1 MILLGNLCR
10 MVTLVFVLISSILI
24 SKPKMTRIRFIK
36 LATLAITAAVFFA
49 LSLWLEKE
57 ASGAVS
63 SLVGMVMVVIVA
75 LELEYIRKR
84 KMVARWEVLARV
96 YFAGWRFGQMGF
108 VRISKPAA
116 AMMIKIN
123 WRSMPLNQTRTSPV
137 SKLSNPSAEKPT
149 PMKRRLLTDQS
160 AKISTDFG
168 VIA

>member
-57 ASGAVS
+57 AYGAVS

-75 LELEYIRKR
+75 LELGYIRKR
-84 KMVARWEVLARV
+84 KMV
-96 YFAGWRFGQMGF
+96 
-108 VRISKPAA
+108 
-116 AMMIKIN
+116 
-123 WRSMPLNQTRTSPV
+123 TR
-137 SKLSNPSAEKPT
+137 
-149 PMKRRLLTDQS
+149 
-160 AKISTDFG
+160 
-168 VIA
+168 

>member
-10 MVTLVFVLISSILI
+10 MVTLVFVLILI

-75 LELEYIRKR
+75 LELGYIRKR
-84 KMVARWEVLARV
+84 KMV
-96 YFAGWRFGQMGF
+96 
-108 VRISKPAA
+108 
-116 AMMIKIN
+116 
-123 WRSMPLNQTRTSPV
+123 TR
-137 SKLSNPSAEKPT
+137 
-149 PMKRRLLTDQS
+149 
-160 AKISTDFG
+160 
-168 VIA
+168 

>member
-24 SKPKMTRIRFIK
+24 SKPKMTRIRFKK

-75 LELEYIRKR
+75 LELGYIRKR
-84 KMVARWEVLARV
+84 KMV
-96 YFAGWRFGQMGF
+96 
-108 VRISKPAA
+108 
-116 AMMIKIN
+116 
-123 WRSMPLNQTRTSPV
+123 TR
-137 SKLSNPSAEKPT
+137 
-149 PMKRRLLTDQS
+149 
-160 AKISTDFG
+160 
-168 VIA
+168 